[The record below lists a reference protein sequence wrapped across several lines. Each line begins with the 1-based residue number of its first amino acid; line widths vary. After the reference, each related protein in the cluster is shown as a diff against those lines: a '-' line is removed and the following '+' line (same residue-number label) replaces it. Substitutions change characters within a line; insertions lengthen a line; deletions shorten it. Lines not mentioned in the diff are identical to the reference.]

1 MLINMMMEVEIY
13 QEVEKN
19 CLEALKIT
27 THQKTYINEP
37 FSFDHTIYDLLSI
50 SCFYQGKYQESLDYV
65 NKALEISPN
74 NERLKS
80 NKLLIE
86 KAKD

>member
-1 MLINMMMEVEIY
+1 MFYWLNLY
-13 QEVEKN
+13 FHTHKN

-27 THQKTYINEP
+27 THQKTYINET